1 MFTYLL
7 TDKQTNRNTPQNNNN
22 NKKHPKPQQEQKKR
36 KTTYCV
42 GGTGNGSLGAGK
54 GDVSI
59 EGVDVEQLLAV
70 GISSQGEDQLVLKTC
85 RAACQTDSSKQNADI
100 WVNFVKSK
108 THRRF
113 KRMLFIRTKHKML
126 IFRVIPFIKLQNDT

>member
-7 TDKQTNRNTPQNNNN
+7 TNRNTPQNNN

-54 GDVSI
+54 SDLSI

-70 GISSQGEDQLVLKTC
+70 SISSQGEDQLVLKTC

-100 WVNFVKSK
+100 WVNFIKSK

-113 KRMLFIRTKHKML
+113 KRTLFIRTKHKMQ
-126 IFRVIPFIKLQNDT
+126 IFRVIPFIKLKNNT